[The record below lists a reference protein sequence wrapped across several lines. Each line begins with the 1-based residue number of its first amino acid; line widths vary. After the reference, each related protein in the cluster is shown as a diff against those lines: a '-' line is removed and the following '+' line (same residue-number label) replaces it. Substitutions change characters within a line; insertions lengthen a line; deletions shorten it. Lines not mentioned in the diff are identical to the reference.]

1 MNEIMYDFSTFHS
14 IFAKIKDQSSSVEP
28 EDLRTLKDELNH
40 FFSDSSC
47 KEVLYTTNTDNMY
60 FGIKIIPMIDA
71 DDIYDYLANDEEKY
85 RLNKY
90 LVELDSQL
98 FDPITDIS
106 ERGLTALLLR
116 EIKHIVGDSSP
127 IENARNAVNAYLA
140 ANKDHIRVSQSIHYK
155 EILAYGLKDYLS
167 KADSIFY
174 IPDIADIYNDEF
186 IAAYGMESDLVE
198 AYNKIN
204 NGNIKLYENS
214 ESSKFIVFSWTLSIY
229 RHIKIH
235 RVGAIKTLNDM
246 SAVTGSRL
254 EKLEINNVIRRIRR
268 IDDDIAIRES
278 SSDEDSIRIK
288 LIKKN
293 RLKNLRMIDSKF
305 YELSMQVKN
314 VEDEEDALYLMRQ
327 INNSISIIDEYRNM
341 SNIDKYEI
349 DKWNIAYDKFTLLR
363 DKLSSSVIYKRKSYG
378 MFVSYPDIVENR
390 Y

>member
-14 IFAKIKDQSSSVEP
+14 IFAKIKDRSSSVEP

-214 ESSKFIVFSWTLSIY
+214 ESSKFIIFSWTLSIY

-246 SAVTGSRL
+246 YSVTGSRL

-378 MFVSYPDIVENR
+378 MFVNYPDIVENR

>member
-71 DDIYDYLANDEEKY
+71 DDIYGYLANDEEKY

-106 ERGLTALLLR
+106 ERGLTALFLR

-305 YELSMQVKN
+305 YELFMQVKN